1 MSVSIDKET
10 ADEGDARRVLASW
23 LDDYAGG
30 RCDRADMQESFL
42 SVCRSNPDAPWDA
55 LALLDQYQRR
65 GKIDGALA
73 RTLKADIAQLVFG
86 NANQTGTPSRDP
98 TEATLDTT
106 GSRWRKLIAETQ
118 DGGGEQPADPPTA
131 DVERPFADPTLF
143 RRDFDPATR
152 PPPATLERR
161 DERRDERPDDAPALR
176 RPKPRDAKPN
186 VKPNDV
192 LRDRYELLSILGRG
206 SSGTVY
212 KALDRHRADLADTAR
227 YVAVK
232 VLNLDYHN
240 RPEALATLE
249 REFHQAQSLSHPNVV
264 SVFDLDRDGDTQF
277 IVMELL
283 EGELLA
289 DIMRRLNGPMRRHHA
304 MAIISSVG
312 AALAHAHRRDIVHAD
327 LKPRNIMITS
337 TGELRVL
344 DFGFARHRP
353 LDLHSASALHA
364 VPVSAPAYASVER
377 VTGSE
382 PHPSDDVYS
391 LACIAYEL
399 LSGEHPFGG
408 RSALLA
414 RANGRRPRNI
424 PGLTRKQMQ
433 TLNRALLW
441 GRGERK
447 IDVVDLLAGLSAS
460 EAPQKLVPPE
470 ELVAYDGRGRWRRRA
485 LGLFVF
491 LLMAGAAAAGF
502 VYLERNPPPI
512 RPAEPA
518 AAPPQ
523 SDSAPAA
530 VENDDT
536 KAAATAPP
544 DTAAPVEVASEADAI
559 ESQREASHNAR
570 SSAHRGLG
578 RAGVRQGHVRRNR
591 ERWLGAHRG
600 RAPRLEGA
608 SRDLPLEPA
617 RQLGGAGHGFRG
629 HRSGHRN
636 DSGRREHRD
645 PDDSAG
651 LRCRRRE
658 HRSVPGRDRAGAGRC
673 DARRALARGSDRRR
687 RRLTLASAPGATMKV
702 RFSDQAIRCR
712 VTSAELQ
719 QLLTGRAVALELC
732 LPRDRRFRINVRPAA
747 LETWQLDSDPTGIWV
762 TIPRSQLQALAQSL
776 PSKQG
781 IEHGFETTEGSV
793 AVTFEVDLTE
803 GSRVGLKPDLQGG
816 LV

>member
-86 NANQTGTPSRDP
+86 NANQTGTPARDP

-106 GSRWRKLIAETQ
+106 GSRWRKLIA
-118 DGGGEQPADPPTA
+118 DNGGPGVDPHTA
-131 DVERPFADPTLF
+131 DVEPPFADPTLF

-152 PPPATLERR
+152 PPTPQARE
-161 DERRDERPDDAPALR
+161 EAEQAAPR
-176 RPKPRDAKPN
+176 RPQPKQAARDPARGVQQK
-186 VKPNDV
+186 DV

-212 KALDRHRADLADTAR
+212 KALDRHRAHLADTAR

-232 VLNLDYHN
+232 VLKLDYQN
-240 RPEALATLE
+240 RPEALGALE

-264 SVFDLDRDGDTQF
+264 TVFDLDRDGDTNF

-289 DIMRRLNGPMRRHHA
+289 DIMRRLRGPMRRDYA
-304 MAIISSVG
+304 LALVSSVG

-327 LKPRNIMITS
+327 LKPRNIMITL
-337 TGELRVL
+337 TGEVRVL

-353 LDLHSASALHA
+353 LDLHSASAFDA
-364 VPVSAPAYASVER
+364 PPASAPAYASVER
-377 VTGSE
+377 VNGSE

-414 RANGRRPRNI
+414 RAHGRRPRNI

-433 TLNRALLW
+433 ALNRALMW

-460 EAPQKLVPPE
+460 EAPNRLVPPD

-485 LGLFVF
+485 LGLLVF
-491 LLMAGAAAAGF
+491 LLMAGGAAAAF
-502 VYLERNPPPI
+502 VYLERNPPPA
-512 RPAEPA
+512 RPPVASA
-518 AAPPQ
+518 AAPAQ
-523 SDSAPAA
+523 SQTEPA
-530 VENDDT
+530 VENDNS
-536 KAAATAPP
+536 KAGVTPPPAAVTPSKSQGKPAQSKPAAKPAAT
-544 DTAAPVEVASEADAI
+544 
-559 ESQREASHNAR
+559 
-570 SSAHRGLG
+570 
-578 RAGVRQGHVRRNR
+578 
-591 ERWLGAHRG
+591 
-600 RAPRLEGA
+600 
-608 SRDLPLEPA
+608 PA
-617 RQLGGAGHGFRG
+617 R
-629 HRSGHRN
+629 
-636 DSGRREHRD
+636 
-645 PDDSAG
+645 P
-651 LRCRRRE
+651 
-658 HRSVPGRDRAGAGRC
+658 
-673 DARRALARGSDRRR
+673 
-687 RRLTLASAPGATMKV
+687 
-702 RFSDQAIRCR
+702 
-712 VTSAELQ
+712 
-719 QLLTGRAVALELC
+719 
-732 LPRDRRFRINVRPAA
+732 
-747 LETWQLDSDPTGIWV
+747 PT
-762 TIPRSQLQALAQSL
+762 A
-776 PSKQG
+776 
-781 IEHGFETTEGSV
+781 GSV
-793 AVTFEVDLTE
+793 VLEFDKDTYVATESDGSVRIVVERHGSKEHAVTFRWSLRGNSAEQGTDFAGIGPGTETIPAGASTATLTIPLVSDAVVENTEVF
-803 GSRVGLKPDLQGG
+803 
-816 LV
+816 LVEIEPAQAGVTLGERSHAAVIVVDDD

>member
-86 NANQTGTPSRDP
+86 NANQTGTPARDP

-106 GSRWRKLIAETQ
+106 GSRWRKLIA
-118 DGGGEQPADPPTA
+118 DNGGPGVDPHTA
-131 DVERPFADPTLF
+131 DVEPPFADPTLF

-152 PPPATLERR
+152 PPTPQARE
-161 DERRDERPDDAPALR
+161 EAEQAAPR
-176 RPKPRDAKPN
+176 RPQPKQAARDPARGVQQK
-186 VKPNDV
+186 DV

-212 KALDRHRADLADTAR
+212 KALDRHRAHLADTAR

-232 VLNLDYHN
+232 VLKLDYQN
-240 RPEALATLE
+240 RPEALAALE

-264 SVFDLDRDGDTQF
+264 TVFDLDRDGDTNF

-289 DIMRRLNGPMRRHHA
+289 DIMRRLRGPMRRDYA
-304 MAIISSVG
+304 LALVSSVG

-327 LKPRNIMITS
+327 LKPRNIMITL
-337 TGELRVL
+337 TGEVRVL

-353 LDLHSASALHA
+353 LDLHSASAFDA
-364 VPVSAPAYASVER
+364 PPASAPAYASVER
-377 VTGSE
+377 VNGSE

-414 RANGRRPRNI
+414 RAHGRRPRNI

-433 TLNRALLW
+433 ALNRALMW

-460 EAPQKLVPPE
+460 EAPNRLVPPD

-485 LGLFVF
+485 LGLLVF
-491 LLMAGAAAAGF
+491 LLMAGGAAAAF
-502 VYLERNPPPI
+502 VYLERNPPPA
-512 RPAEPA
+512 RPPVASA
-518 AAPPQ
+518 AAPAQ
-523 SDSAPAA
+523 SQSEPA
-530 VENDDT
+530 VENDNSKAGVT
-536 KAAATAPP
+536 APPAAATPSKSQGKPAQLKP
-544 DTAAPVEVASEADAI
+544 AAKPAAT
-559 ESQREASHNAR
+559 
-570 SSAHRGLG
+570 
-578 RAGVRQGHVRRNR
+578 
-591 ERWLGAHRG
+591 
-600 RAPRLEGA
+600 
-608 SRDLPLEPA
+608 PA
-617 RQLGGAGHGFRG
+617 R
-629 HRSGHRN
+629 
-636 DSGRREHRD
+636 
-645 PDDSAG
+645 P
-651 LRCRRRE
+651 
-658 HRSVPGRDRAGAGRC
+658 
-673 DARRALARGSDRRR
+673 
-687 RRLTLASAPGATMKV
+687 
-702 RFSDQAIRCR
+702 
-712 VTSAELQ
+712 
-719 QLLTGRAVALELC
+719 
-732 LPRDRRFRINVRPAA
+732 
-747 LETWQLDSDPTGIWV
+747 PT
-762 TIPRSQLQALAQSL
+762 A
-776 PSKQG
+776 
-781 IEHGFETTEGSV
+781 GSV
-793 AVTFEVDLTE
+793 VLEFDKDTYVATESDGSVRIVVERHGSKEHAVTFRWSLRGNSAEQGTDFAGIGPGTETIPAGASTATLTIPLVSDAVVENTEVF
-803 GSRVGLKPDLQGG
+803 
-816 LV
+816 LVEIEPAQAGVTLGERSHAAVIVVDDD

>member
-73 RTLKADIAQLVFG
+73 RTLKADIAHLVFG
-86 NANQTGTPSRDP
+86 NANQTGTPARDP

-106 GSRWRKLIAETQ
+106 GSRWRKLIA
-118 DGGGEQPADPPTA
+118 DNGGPGADPHTA
-131 DVERPFADPTLF
+131 DVEPPFADPTLF

-152 PPPATLERR
+152 PPTPQAR
-161 DERRDERPDDAPALR
+161 DEAEQAAPR
-176 RPKPRDAKPN
+176 RPQPKQAARDPARGVQQK
-186 VKPNDV
+186 DV

-212 KALDRHRADLADTAR
+212 KALDRHRAHLADTAR

-232 VLNLDYHN
+232 VLKLDYQN
-240 RPEALATLE
+240 RPEALAALE

-264 SVFDLDRDGDTQF
+264 TVFDLDRDGDTNF

-289 DIMRRLNGPMRRHHA
+289 DIMRRLRGPMRRDYA
-304 MAIISSVG
+304 LALVSSVG

-327 LKPRNIMITS
+327 LKPRNIMITL
-337 TGELRVL
+337 TGEVRVL

-353 LDLHSASALHA
+353 LDLHSASAFDA
-364 VPVSAPAYASVER
+364 APASAPAYASVER
-377 VTGSE
+377 VNGSE

-414 RANGRRPRNI
+414 RAHGRRPRNI

-433 TLNRALLW
+433 ALNRALLW

-460 EAPQKLVPPE
+460 EAPNRLVPPD

-485 LGLFVF
+485 LGFLVF
-491 LLMAGAAAAGF
+491 LLMAGGAAAAF
-502 VYLERNPPPI
+502 VYLERNPPA
-512 RPAEPA
+512 RPAVAPA
-518 AAPPQ
+518 AAPAESQ
-523 SDSAPAA
+523 SEPA
-530 VENDDT
+530 VENDNSKAGVT
-536 KAAATAPP
+536 APPAAATPSKSQGKPAQSKP
-544 DTAAPVEVASEADAI
+544 AAKPAAT
-559 ESQREASHNAR
+559 
-570 SSAHRGLG
+570 
-578 RAGVRQGHVRRNR
+578 
-591 ERWLGAHRG
+591 
-600 RAPRLEGA
+600 
-608 SRDLPLEPA
+608 PA
-617 RQLGGAGHGFRG
+617 R
-629 HRSGHRN
+629 
-636 DSGRREHRD
+636 
-645 PDDSAG
+645 P
-651 LRCRRRE
+651 
-658 HRSVPGRDRAGAGRC
+658 
-673 DARRALARGSDRRR
+673 
-687 RRLTLASAPGATMKV
+687 
-702 RFSDQAIRCR
+702 
-712 VTSAELQ
+712 
-719 QLLTGRAVALELC
+719 
-732 LPRDRRFRINVRPAA
+732 
-747 LETWQLDSDPTGIWV
+747 PT
-762 TIPRSQLQALAQSL
+762 A
-776 PSKQG
+776 
-781 IEHGFETTEGSV
+781 GSV
-793 AVTFEVDLTE
+793 VLEFDKDTYVATESDGSVRIVVERHGSKEHAVTFRWSLRGNSAEQGTDFAGIGPGTETIPAGASTATLTIPLVSDAVVENTEVF
-803 GSRVGLKPDLQGG
+803 
-816 LV
+816 LVEIEPAQAGVTLGERSHAAVIVVDDD